1 VVPAFSVGN
10 GFAVAD
16 QKNRM
21 AGFRQDS
28 LRWHYPDRFDGY
40 DLSPPDS
47 EHPGGKTMSRS
58 RAGVN
63 PVPIA
68 GILPCYNN
76 PLADYA

>member
-1 VVPAFSVGN
+1 MIAGSGGFS
-10 GFAVAD
+10 AD
-16 QKNRM
+16 TLI
-21 AGFRQDS
+21 GS
-28 LRWHYPDRFDGY
+28 LRWRYPDRFDGY
-40 DLSPPDS
+40 VLSPPDS